1 MEKIKIFGKWS
12 TEGVEVKDLGLK
24 KYINL
29 QPVVIPKTDGRFTQ
43 QQFHKSKMNIVE
55 RLINKLRVPGHRGK
69 KHVLT
74 SGRAV
79 DKTLTHYKIV
89 KKAFEIIEKQ
99 TGKNPIAVFV
109 GGILAQI
116 IGQLVVLWLSRQREY
131 YADAHSREIMKDPMP
146 LASALVKITYDI
158 PAQSGNNALNTLY
171 VAEHGFVSESLLSA
185 IQRNDPTA
193 LKNAVEKEPNQPF
206 EFISTHPSMK
216 NRLKNLLS

>member
-1 MEKIKIFGKWS
+1 MGEIKIFGKWS
-12 TEGVEVKDLGLK
+12 VDDVEVKDLGLK

-29 QPVVIPKTDGRFTQ
+29 QPFVVPKTDGRFTQ

-89 KKAFEIIEKQ
+89 KKAFEEIEKR

-109 GGILAQI
+109 GAIENAALREEITAYQLGGIIVRRAVVTSPQRRVDVALRNIVQAAYRKSFGKKMTMAEALAEEI
-116 IGQLVVLWLSRQREY
+116 IGAY
-131 YADAHSREIMKDPMP
+131 
-146 LASALVKITYDI
+146 
-158 PAQSGNNALNTLY
+158 N
-171 VAEHGFVSESLLSA
+171 
-185 IQRNDPTA
+185 NDPNKSEA
-193 LKNAVEKEPNQPF
+193 IKER
-206 EFISTHPSMK
+206 ERIE
-216 NRLKNLLS
+216 REAEGAR

>member
-1 MEKIKIFGKWS
+1 MGEIKIFGKWS
-12 TEGVEVKDLGLK
+12 VDDVEVKDLGLK

-29 QPVVIPKTDGRFTQ
+29 QPSVIPKTDGRFTQ

-89 KKAFEIIEKQ
+89 KKAFEEIEKR

-109 GGILAQI
+109 GAIENAALREEITAYQLGGIIVRRAVVTSPQRRVDVALRNIVQAAYRKSFGKKMTMAEALAEEI
-116 IGQLVVLWLSRQREY
+116 IGAY
-131 YADAHSREIMKDPMP
+131 
-146 LASALVKITYDI
+146 
-158 PAQSGNNALNTLY
+158 N
-171 VAEHGFVSESLLSA
+171 
-185 IQRNDPTA
+185 NDPNKSEA
-193 LKNAVEKEPNQPF
+193 IKER
-206 EFISTHPSMK
+206 ERIE
-216 NRLKNLLS
+216 REAEGAR

>member
-109 GGILAQI
+109 GAIENAALREEITAYQLGGIIVRRAVVTSPQRRVDLALRNIVQAAYRKSFGKKISMAEALAEEI
-116 IGQLVVLWLSRQREY
+116 IGAYNNDASKSEAIKERERIE
-131 YADAHSREIMKDPMP
+131 RE
-146 LASALVKITYDI
+146 
-158 PAQSGNNALNTLY
+158 
-171 VAEHGFVSESLLSA
+171 AEGA
-185 IQRNDPTA
+185 R
-193 LKNAVEKEPNQPF
+193 
-206 EFISTHPSMK
+206 
-216 NRLKNLLS
+216 